1 MCTQIFFDLCRDKT
15 DQGLA
20 GMIAGFILA
29 RGGGVGLLAGSFL
42 YALIADN
49 GKIVDDLRLNREQQ
63 EKEDEESA
71 RVLEEFLKLRD
82 RRKTQEEP
90 DREP

>member
-1 MCTQIFFDLCRDKT
+1 MALDYKE
-15 DQGLA
+15 A
-20 GMIAGFILA
+20 A
-29 RGGGVGLLAGSFL
+29 RATLEAIGGASNVVSAAHCATRLRLV
-42 YALIADN
+42 IADN

-82 RRKTQEEP
+82 RCKTQEEP

>member
-1 MCTQIFFDLCRDKT
+1 M
-15 DQGLA
+15 
-20 GMIAGFILA
+20 
-29 RGGGVGLLAGSFL
+29 
-42 YALIADN
+42 
-49 GKIVDDLRLNREQQ
+49 DDLRLNREQQ